1 VNNIEKLRK
10 ARGLSMEALAYRAG
24 VSVKTI
30 QRLERTGR
38 GHSETLRAVAGVLG
52 VGLDDLFE
60 EVPA

>member
-1 VNNIEKLRK
+1 MNNIEKLRK
-10 ARGLSMEALAYRAG
+10 VRGLTMEALAYRAG

-38 GHSETLRAVAGVLG
+38 GNSETLRAVARVLG